1 MGSMEIRAGARDSAL
16 AGAMFAAAAMTAL
29 VVAAFGPTLIE
40 SPRLLG
46 AVLFLLSLSL
56 LCAEG
61 GRRSSRYWL
70 IGASVSFA
78 LAVIL
83 GALAPLR

>member
-1 MGSMEIRAGARDSAL
+1 MVSMEIRAGARDSVL
-16 AGAMFAAAAMTAL
+16 AGTMFAAAAVTAL
-29 VVAAFGPTLIE
+29 VVAAFGSTLIG
-40 SPRLLG
+40 STRLLG

-56 LCAEG
+56 MCAEA

-83 GALAPLR
+83 GTIAR